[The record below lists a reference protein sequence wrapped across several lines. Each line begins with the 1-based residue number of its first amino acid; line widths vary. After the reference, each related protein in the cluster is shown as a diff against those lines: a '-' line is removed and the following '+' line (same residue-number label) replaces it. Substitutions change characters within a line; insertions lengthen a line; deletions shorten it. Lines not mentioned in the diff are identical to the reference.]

1 MLLSAVAFA
10 AKAVRNEPANKRL
23 FSEVFEVMESTFP
36 PSPMK
41 PLNGGAD
48 QELDLVSHI
57 ATDEPG
63 DVKWPPTHSWLVD
76 TSQ

>member
-1 MLLSAVAFA
+1 VLFSAVAFA
-10 AKAVRNEPANKRL
+10 AKEVRNEPVKKRL
-23 FSEVFEVMESTFP
+23 FSEALEVMEKTSP

-63 DVKWPPTHSWLVD
+63 DVK
-76 TSQ
+76 